1 MITTEASQHNK
12 KDEEVTAPLA
22 SPPMN
27 ATSTVVL
34 LVAAGLF
41 GMIARKV
48 GRGESERLDQEVHE
62 AVKAHQS
69 AALNVL
75 AKPITLSSIP
85 ILVVGATAALV
96 WSLHRQGRIEAG
108 IAIAFAPVAAAAVG
122 QSFTMFFE
130 QRNPPDTPAPPGT
143 EATEASFPSGH
154 TTGVTA
160 EALSIAYVL
169 QREGLASPP
178 VLAALLGWPLLVGV
192 TRIYRDRHWISD
204 VLAGWIAGTAV
215 AAVSA
220 LVYGALVGR
229 APSSQGDHPSSRA
242 PLERQREHGMIPLE
256 PQPGE

>member
-1 MITTEASQHNK
+1 MIETETSQHIAI
-12 KDEEVTAPLA
+12 DEEPMVATA

-27 ATSTVVL
+27 EASTAVL
-34 LVAAGLF
+34 LVAAAIF

-62 AVKAHQS
+62 AVAAHQCS
-69 AALNVL
+69 ALDVV
-75 AKPITLSSIP
+75 AKPVTLSSIP

-96 WSLHRQGRIEAG
+96 WSLHRRGRDEAA
-108 IAIAFAPVAAAAVG
+108 IAIAFAPVAAAALG

-143 EATEASFPSGH
+143 EATEGSFPSGH

-160 EALSIAYVL
+160 EALSIAYIL

-178 VLAALLGWPLLVGV
+178 VLAGLLGWPLLVGV

-220 LVYGALVGR
+220 LLYGALVAR
-229 APSSQGDHPSSRA
+229 APSSQGALR
-242 PLERQREHGMIPLE
+242 
-256 PQPGE
+256 